1 MASASE
7 GSALRMTMSM
17 RIQGYFCKRRS
28 LIQARS
34 RPLTADLPLDPIAG
48 PSVGGEHRVQ
58 ARSRLR
64 RVGLAGGADQT
75 GNVAEFDLFV
85 EECGDRYLVRG
96 VQDRRLGAPAT
107 QRVVSE
113 RDARKLLGV
122 RREEFELAEQGQVER
137 GKLRRTAFGVG
148 QRVLNRVAHVRDAQL
163 RDRKSV
169 YQFDHRMNDRLRV
182 H

>member
-7 GSALRMTMSM
+7 GSALRIAISM
-17 RIQGYFCKRRS
+17 RSQGYFCKRRG

-48 PSVGGEHRVQ
+48 PMVGGEHRVE

-64 RVGLAGGADQT
+64 SVGLAGAADQT
-75 GNVAEFDLFV
+75 GDVAEFDLFV
-85 EECGDRYLVRG
+85 EEGGDRYLVRG
-96 VQDRRLGAPAT
+96 VQDRRRRAPAT

-122 RREEFELAEQGQVER
+122 RREEFELA
-137 GKLRRTAFGVG
+137 
-148 QRVLNRVAHVRDAQL
+148 
-163 RDRKSV
+163 
-169 YQFDHRMNDRLRV
+169 
-182 H
+182 